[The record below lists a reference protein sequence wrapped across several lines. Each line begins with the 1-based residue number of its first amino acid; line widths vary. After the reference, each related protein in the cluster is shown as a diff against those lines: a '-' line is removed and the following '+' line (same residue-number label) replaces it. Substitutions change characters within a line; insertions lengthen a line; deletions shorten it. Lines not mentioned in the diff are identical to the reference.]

1 MKNLKIITIVITI
14 ITFSNCYSTGKIIK
28 NQDYDKIIE
37 KQSVRGDVDKLLGSP
52 SSTDANT
59 NGTIVYIYEGCK
71 MNFFGWIPVVGD
83 LLSSAKCTVA
93 TFTFDKESKVT
104 IKSFLDRNK

>member
-1 MKNLKIITIVITI
+1 MKKIKIITIIVTI

-37 KQSVRGDVDKLLGSP
+37 KQSSKADVDKLLGTP

-59 NGTIVYIYEGCK
+59 NGYTVYVYQGYKISW
-71 MNFFGWIPVVGD
+71 FGWIPILGD
-83 LLSSAKCTVA
+83 FLSSGKCTVA
-93 TFTFDKESKVT
+93 TFTFDKEKKV
-104 IKSFLDRNK
+104 IGKSFADENR